1 MPMIVNTGKKE
12 DTVGDPPPPT
22 LPPLPRKPGSCISA
36 EEKPSRPIPYTGAR
50 REWHLWLEE
59 ELQYGVRQQG

>member
-12 DTVGDPPPPT
+12 DTVGDPHPHPPT
-22 LPPLPRKPGSCISA
+22 PPRKPGSCISA